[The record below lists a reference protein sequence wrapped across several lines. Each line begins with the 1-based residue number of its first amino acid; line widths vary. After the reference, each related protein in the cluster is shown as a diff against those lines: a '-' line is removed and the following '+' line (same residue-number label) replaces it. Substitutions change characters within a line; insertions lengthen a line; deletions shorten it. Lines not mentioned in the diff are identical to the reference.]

1 MQGSCILHFDGTL
14 NGNPGIAGAGAVLRA
29 DDGRLIGEIHEG
41 MGVVTNNVAEYRA
54 VQGLWKV
61 KNQNMSDLYEEV
73 KKLKDKL
80 LSFKISHALR
90 VSKVESIYLLCC
102 IAFCGFV
109 LYRLTKAAYNILTCS
124 CVPSRERNSKA
135 DAQANLE
142 ITLADG
148 HVQESAK

>member
-29 DDGRLIGEIHEG
+29 DDGRLRNITGQ
-41 MGVVTNNVAEYRA
+41 

-61 KNQNMSDLYEEV
+61 KNENMSDLYEEV

-80 LSFKISHALR
+80 LSFKISHVLR
-90 VSKVESIYLLCC
+90 LSKVESIYLLCC

-109 LYRLTKAAYNILTCS
+109 LYCLTKAAYNILTCS
-124 CVPSRERNSKA
+124 CAPSKERNSKA
-135 DAQANLE
+135 DAQANLA
-142 ITLADG
+142 ITLANG
-148 HVQESAK
+148 QVQEESAK